1 MLARILSSRLLW
13 VALAPVVGYI
23 SSAGTLMFMSGDR
36 PTESWMVQ
44 GIGLLGISLASFCMF
59 LSWLLKKLPQI
70 GTAGGALSTSA

>member
-1 MLARILSSRLLW
+1 
-13 VALAPVVGYI
+13 
-23 SSAGTLMFMSGDR
+23 MFMSGDR